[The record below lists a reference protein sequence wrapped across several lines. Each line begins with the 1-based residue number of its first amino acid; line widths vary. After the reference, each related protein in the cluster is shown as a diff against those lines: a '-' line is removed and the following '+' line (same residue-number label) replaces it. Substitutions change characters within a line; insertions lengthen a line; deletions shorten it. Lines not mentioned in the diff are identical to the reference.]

1 MGFGL
6 RVAVRLLSPMIVGV
20 SSRSREL
27 KLVSLHPDFCVVGGG
42 LAGVCAAIT
51 AARAGLRV
59 VLFQDR
65 PILGGNA
72 SSEIRLWANGATAH
86 MGLNNR
92 FAREGGLI
100 DEILVENLW
109 RNPEGNPIIFDT
121 VLLDKVVAEPTLR
134 VLLNTAVFS
143 CEKSSTNPD
152 RIAAVRGFN
161 AQDSTLYEVHAPLF
175 LDASGDGILGFL
187 AGAAFRMGAESKEEF
202 DEAFAPSAPD
212 FGQLLGHSIYF
223 YSKDTGRPVTFVPP
237 SFALREVEN
246 SIPRFK
252 QFDANEHGCH
262 LWWIEWGGR
271 LDTVHET
278 EGIKW
283 ELWRIV
289 YGVWDYIKN
298 SGKFPEAANL
308 ALEWVGHIPGKRES
322 RRFEGP
328 YILSQK
334 DIVQR
339 PRHADAVAYGGWSI
353 DLHPADGVYS
363 QLDGSSHLY
372 PKGCYQIP
380 FRCYYSRN
388 ITNLFLGGRIISAS
402 HVGFGSTRLMV
413 TCALGGQAVGQA
425 AALCRSHDCVPASLT
440 ADPKKIAVL
449 RLALARAG
457 HDQWGE
463 PCADPDDVA
472 QQATPGATSQ
482 LSLSELPDDG
492 DPVTLDES
500 TYAQLLPLGQGPVPD
515 MTLLLEVKES
525 TTVVV
530 KLCTTSRPDHHTPDV
545 LLGEYRAQ
553 VEPGSHRPLVIK
565 FPCDL
570 AAPASGFLVVEKNP
584 AIAVHTSR
592 LLVTGFVPL
601 RHRMEVQS
609 TAVGGEDF
617 PIFGARRRPAG
628 LNFALQFSNAFE
640 RWGPENVTSGWLRPM
655 NQPNVWVAAPD
666 DPSPAI
672 TLTWRKR
679 LHLRRVELFFDTDA
693 DHALESVLMT
703 HPTRTSPFC
712 VKRYRVIADGGIVV
726 HTCDGNYQTRNILR
740 FAAPIETSTLTV
752 EVLEMNGPVPATVRA
767 IRCYT

>member
-1 MGFGL
+1 
-6 RVAVRLLSPMIVGV
+6 MIVGAP
-20 SSRSREL
+20 SHSRDL
-27 KLVSLHPDFCVVGGG
+27 KVVPLQPDLCVVGGG
-42 LAGVCAAIT
+42 LAGTCAAIT

-59 VLFQDR
+59 VLLQDR
-65 PILGGNA
+65 PVLGGNA
-72 SSEIRLWANGATAH
+72 SSEVRLWANGATAH

-109 RNPEGNPIIFDT
+109 RNPEGNPIIFDS
-121 VLLDKVVAEPTLR
+121 VLLDKVVAEPTLT

-143 CEKSSTNPD
+143 CEKAPASPD

-161 AQDSTLYEVHAPLF
+161 AQDSTLYEVRAPLF

-187 AGAAFRMGAESKEEF
+187 AGAAFRMGAETKDEF

-223 YSKDTGRPVTFVPP
+223 YSKDTGRPVSFIPP

-271 LDTVHET
+271 LDTVHAT
-278 EGIKW
+278 EEIKW

-328 YILSQK
+328 YILSQR

-388 ITNLFLGGRIISAS
+388 IANLFLGGRIISAS

-413 TCALGGQAVGQA
+413 TCALGGQAVGEA
-425 AALCRSHDCVPASLT
+425 AALCRRHACLPAELS
-440 ADPKKIAVL
+440 ADPKKVTEL
-449 RLALARAG
+449 RAALARAG

-463 PCADPDDVA
+463 SFIDSGDVA
-472 QQATPGATSQ
+472 PQAGIAATSE
-482 LSLSELPDDG
+482 LTLSELPDDG
-492 DPVTLDES
+492 EAIVIDDFAH
-500 TYAQLLPLGQGPVPD
+500 AQLLPLAPGLVPTI
-515 MTLLLEVKES
+515 TLLLDVKEPTS
-525 TTVVV
+525 IVA
-530 KLCTTSRPDHHTPDV
+530 KLYTTSRPDHHTPDI
-545 LLGEYRAQ
+545 LLAEYRAP
-553 VEPGSHRPLVIK
+553 VEAGLRRPFPIS
-565 FPCDL
+565 FPCTL
-570 AAPASGFLVVEKNP
+570 TTAANGFLVIEKNP
-584 AIAVHTSR
+584 GVAIRSSR
-592 LLVTGFVPL
+592 FLATGLVPL
-601 RHRMEVQS
+601 RHRMDVQS

-628 LNFALQFSNAFE
+628 QNFAMQLTPALR
-640 RWGPENVTSGWLRPM
+640 RWSPDSVISGWLRPM
-655 NQPNVWVAAPD
+655 SQPNAWVAAPD

-672 TLTWRKR
+672 TLTWAAPK
-679 LHLRRVELFFDTDA
+679 LLRRVELFFDTDA
-693 DHALESVLMT
+693 DHALESVLMM
-703 HPTRTSPFC
+703 HPARTSPFC
-712 VKRYRVIADGGIVV
+712 VKRYHVTIDGGRVV
-726 HTCDGNYQTRNILR
+726 HDCTENHQTRNVIR
-740 FAAPIETSTLTV
+740 FTAPIETTTLTV
-752 EVLEMNGPVPATVRA
+752 EVLEMNGPAPATLRA
-767 IRCYT
+767 IRCYV

>member
-1 MGFGL
+1 
-6 RVAVRLLSPMIVGV
+6 MIVDGPT
-20 SSRSREL
+20 SSRNL
-27 KLVSLHPDFCVVGGG
+27 KLESFHADFCVVGGG

-59 VLFQDR
+59 MLLQDR
-65 PILGGNA
+65 PVLGGNA
-72 SSEIRLWANGATAH
+72 SSEVRLWANGATAH

-121 VLLDKVVAEPTLR
+121 VLLDKVAAEPTLTL
-134 VLLNTAVFS
+134 LLNTAVFS
-143 CEKSSTNPD
+143 CDKSPTTPD
-152 RIAAVRGFN
+152 RISAVRGFN

-175 LDASGDGILGFL
+175 LDASGDGVLGFL

-202 DEAFAPSAPD
+202 NEAFAPSEPD

-223 YSKDTGRPVTFVPP
+223 YSKDAGRPVTFVPP

-246 SIPRFK
+246 NIPRFK

-271 LDTVHET
+271 LDTVHQT
-278 EGIKW
+278 EKIKW

-363 QLDGSSHLY
+363 QLEGSSHLY

-388 ITNLFLGGRIISAS
+388 IANLFLGGRIISAS

-425 AALCRSHDCVPASLT
+425 AALCRSHECAPAELA
-440 ADPKKIAVL
+440 ADPKKITEL
-449 RLALARAG
+449 RLALARSG

-463 PCADPDDVA
+463 TCLDPNDVA
-472 QQATPGATSQ
+472 PLAGIAATSQ
-482 LSLSELPDDG
+482 LSLRELAADG
-492 DPVTLDES
+492 EPVALDES
-500 TYAQLLPLGQGPVPD
+500 AHAQLLPLGQGPVPG
-515 MTLLLEVKES
+515 MTLLLDVKEP
-525 TTVVV
+525 TTLVV
-530 KLCTTSRPDHHTPDV
+530 KLYTTSRPDHHTPDI
-545 LLGEYRAQ
+545 LLAEHRAQ
-553 VEPGSHRPLVIK
+553 VEPGVRRPLPINFSCV
-565 FPCDL
+565 L
-570 AAPASGFLVVEKNP
+570 TAPASGFLVIEKNP
-584 AIAVHTSR
+584 AVAIHTSR
-592 LLVTGFVPL
+592 FLVTGLVPL

-617 PIFGARRRPAG
+617 PIFGSRRRPAG
-628 LNFALQFSNAFE
+628 LNFALQFMPALK
-640 RWGPENVTSGWLRPM
+640 RWSPQNVTSGWLRPM
-655 NQPNVWVAAPD
+655 DQPYAWVAAPD
-666 DPSPAI
+666 DSSPAL
-672 TLTWRKR
+672 TLTWLTPQR
-679 LHLRRVELFFDTDA
+679 LQRVELFFDTDA

-703 HPTRTSPFC
+703 HPNRTSPFC
-712 VKRYRVIADGGIVV
+712 VKRYRVLINGDQVV
-726 HTCDGNYQTRNILR
+726 HVCDENHQTRNVVR
-740 FAAPIETSTLTV
+740 FAAPIEISKLTV
-752 EVLEMNGPVPATVRA
+752 EVLEMNGPVPAAVRA
-767 IRCYT
+767 VRCYA